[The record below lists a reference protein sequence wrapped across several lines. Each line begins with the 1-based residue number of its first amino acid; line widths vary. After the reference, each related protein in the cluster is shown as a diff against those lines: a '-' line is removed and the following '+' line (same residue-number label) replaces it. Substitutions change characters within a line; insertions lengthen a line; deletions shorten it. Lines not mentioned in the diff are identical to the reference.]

1 MRFESQAKLTEWAR
15 RASHLS
21 LFLDY
26 DGTLAGF
33 APNPDT
39 IEPNPRVINL
49 VQQLSYKINFQVVI
63 LSGRRLGHV
72 RQLLPVNGIF
82 LAGTYGIELLTP
94 KSELIQRA
102 SFAELRP
109 VLENIKPRWKSI
121 LNSRSGFYL
130 EDKGWTL
137 AIHARSAANNEAE
150 QVMARARD
158 SLDEKTLVGRFRILE
173 GHRFLEVAPLLASKK
188 ETVSYIL
195 AHYPL
200 PETRLLYI
208 GDDDKDE
215 EAFPVIHGHHG
226 VAIKVFQP
234 SQASFA
240 TEADFFFESP
250 AETLDWLE
258 GLV

>member
-1 MRFESQAKLTEWAR
+1 LKFKSQTALTEWAR
-15 RASHLS
+15 QPGYLS

-26 DGTLAGF
+26 DGTLADF
-33 APNPDT
+33 APNPDI

-49 VQQLSYKINFQVVI
+49 VQQLSNKINVRVAI
-63 LSGRRLGHV
+63 LSGRRLEHV

-102 SFAELRP
+102 SFGEIRP
-109 VLENIKPRWKSI
+109 VLETIKPRWESI
-121 LNSRSGFYL
+121 LSNRSGFYL

-137 AIHARSAANNEAE
+137 AIHARSAADREAE
-150 QVMARARD
+150 QVMALARE

-173 GHRFLEVAPLLASKK
+173 GHRFLEVAPSLASKRK
-188 ETVSYIL
+188 TVSYIL
-195 AHYPL
+195 ARYPL
-200 PETRLLYI
+200 PEARLLYI

-215 EAFPVIHGHHG
+215 EAFPLIHSHQG

-234 SQASFA
+234 SQASRP
-240 TEADFFFESP
+240 TEADFFFGSP
-250 AETLDWLE
+250 RQTLDWLE
-258 GLV
+258 AVL